1 MMSVKIL
8 SGEYALASGLLV
20 VACFLDVADGWVA
33 RRFNQTSKLGS
44 YLDPLADKVLLTCA
58 AVPLGVMGAL
68 PLPLVALW
76 GARDVALVAGGLY
89 LRSATRPPGVP
100 FFNMTHSSVPTVEPT
115 GVSKVNTGLQGGL
128 AVAALLGLALE
139 GGWEGVQ
146 GAAAAFPMDF
156 LLSAAAG
163 GGKGALPNPITA
175 TAEYSS
181 GVLASVGQGLGGV
194 MTIFNSFNPL
204 SSASY
209 FQLACA
215 ASTATTLWSWGDYT
229 YKQKVGL
236 DNFKRVVVGGRGGGR
251 EVFHA
256 DTVVKSGER
265 GEKPKED
272 R

>member
-1 MMSVKIL
+1 MSVRIL
-8 SGEYALASGLLV
+8 SGEYALASGILV
-20 VACFLDVADGWVA
+20 VACLLDVGDGWVA

-76 GARDVALVAGGLY
+76 GARDVALVVGGLY
-89 LRSATRPPGVP
+89 LRSATRPPGVS

-146 GAAAAFPMDF
+146 GAAAAASALPATDF
-156 LLSAAAG
+156 LFSPAGFNTSISGAADAAAAAVRS
-163 GGKGALPNPITA
+163 AL
-175 TAEYSS
+175 EYST
-181 GVLASVGQGLGGV
+181 GFVGGV
-194 MTIFNSFNPL
+194 VNVCSAYFPTHLLYSNP
-204 SSASY
+204 SC

-215 ASTATTLWSWGDYT
+215 ASTATTLWSWADYT
-229 YKQKVGL
+229 HKQKVGL
-236 DNFKRVVVGGRGGGR
+236 DNFQRMVEGKEVVPLY
-251 EVFHA
+251 HA
-256 DTVVKSGER
+256 DTLVKRGER
-265 GEKPKED
+265 GDKV
-272 R
+272 